1 MRQWRVV
8 LWTAAIIVAGDL
20 SAHAVVTVSPP
31 VRNDNGSNLGCV
43 AQNLSGQPV
52 EVESTLE
59 NGLNTVVDT
68 QTQTIPAGE
77 TRLLARSTDAVFGAY
92 CIFDFDANP
101 TEVRGYIR
109 LEDAG
114 GSNTRLLYPARQL
127 ERGPGELQVDLY
139 SPPVRNQD
147 GSNLG
152 CVAQNLNDGPVQV
165 ISELDNGLGT
175 IVDEQTQTIPGGE
188 VRLLA
193 RSTTQVFGAHCH
205 FRFSGNPT
213 QIRGVIRVEDAG
225 GSNTRLLFP
234 AEQVIIP
241 TPEPATPTSTAT
253 LAGDAPTPTRT
264 PTAFVDTPGPSAT
277 PTVPNGQTPGA
288 CCGDCNSDGQVRV
301 DELVSAVNRA
311 LGGCP
316 E

>member
-1 MRQWRVV
+1 MKQWRVV
-8 LWTAAIIVAGDL
+8 LWTASMILAGDL
-20 SAHAVVTVSPP
+20 AARAVVTVSPP
-31 VRNDNGSNLGCV
+31 IRNDNGSNLGCV
-43 AQNLSGQPV
+43 AQNLSGQAV
-52 EVESTLE
+52 EIESTLE

-68 QTQTIPAGE
+68 QTLSVPAGQ

-114 GSNTRLLYPARQL
+114 GSNTRLLYPARVL

-139 SPPVRNQD
+139 SPPVRND
-147 GSNLG
+147 NGSNLG
-152 CVAQNLNDGPVQV
+152 CVAQNLGDGPVQV

-175 IVDEQTQTIPGGE
+175 IVDEQTLTIPGGQNL
-188 VRLLA
+188 LLA
-193 RSTTQVFGAHCH
+193 RSTTAVFGAHCH
-205 FRFSGNPT
+205 FRFSGNPS
-213 QIRGVIRVEDAG
+213 QVRGFIRLEDAG

-234 AEQVIIP
+234 AEQVIVA
-241 TPEPATPTSTAT
+241 TPEPATATPTST
-253 LAGDAPTPTRT
+253 PTV
-264 PTAFVDTPGPSAT
+264 FVDTPAPSAT